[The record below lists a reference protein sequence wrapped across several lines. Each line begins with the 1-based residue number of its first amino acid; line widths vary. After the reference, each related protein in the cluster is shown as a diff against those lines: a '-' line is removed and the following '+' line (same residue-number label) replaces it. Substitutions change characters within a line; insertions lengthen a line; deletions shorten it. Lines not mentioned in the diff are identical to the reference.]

1 MSFRIALSGLNAAA
15 TDLSVTGNNIANA
28 STSGFKES
36 RAEFA
41 DVYAS
46 SVLDRSAT
54 AAGQG
59 VRVARIAQQFSQG
72 VVEFTSNNL
81 DLAIN
86 GEGFFVLQDGSGSQ
100 VYTRAGAFSAD
111 RDGFVVNQ
119 ALQRLQIYPATTAA
133 NGATTFNTGVLTD
146 LQLPTQP
153 SPPQATV
160 NISAALNLDAQ
171 QQPIP
176 AAVPFDPVND
186 PSSYNHSTSIVT
198 YDSLGN
204 SHTTTMYFRKTT
216 ANTWDGYV
224 HVDGQVVP
232 SVPPGNPNFALSFDA
247 TGTILAPTS
256 FPQSYTFVPPNGAN
270 AMNFTLDFGDTTQ
283 YGGSF
288 AVNSLGQD
296 GFSSG
301 RLSGVDIDA
310 DGIVFAR
317 YTNGQSSA
325 MGKVALAKFNNTQGL
340 RQIGDTSWV
349 ETFPS
354 GDAQLGEAGTSSFG
368 AIQSG
373 ALEASTVDIAEQ
385 LVNLITAQ
393 RNFQANA
400 QVITAADAITQTV
413 INLR

>member
-46 SVLDRSAT
+46 SVLDRSST

-86 GEGFFVLQDGSGSQ
+86 GEGFFVMEDGSGAQ

-111 RDGFVVNQ
+111 REGYVVNQ
-119 ALQRLQIYPATTAA
+119 ALQRLQIYPAQTTAS
-133 NGATTFNTGVLTD
+133 GDTTFNTGVLAD

-153 SPPQATV
+153 SPPSATGNV
-160 NISAALNLDAQ
+160 YAALNLDAQ
-171 QQPIP
+171 QV
-176 AAVPFDPVND
+176 VPTVAFDPND

-204 SHTTTMYFRKTT
+204 SHTATMYFRKT
-216 ANTWDGYV
+216 ADNQWNGYLY
-224 HVDGQVVP
+224 VDGAAVTSGGSPFFQLGFNTAGALTSP
-232 SVPPGNPNFALSFDA
+232 ANGQITMDAYTPPGAAPLNMIMDFADS
-247 TGTILAPTS
+247 
-256 FPQSYTFVPPNGAN
+256 
-270 AMNFTLDFGDTTQ
+270 TQ

-296 GFSSG
+296 GYSSG

-325 MGKVALAKFNNTQGL
+325 MGKVALAKFNNAQGL

-349 ETFPS
+349 ETFTS

-368 AIQSG
+368 AVQSG

-400 QVITAADAITQTV
+400 QVITASDAITQTV

>member
-1 MSFRIALSGLNAAA
+1 MSFRIALSGFNASA

-28 STSGFKES
+28 GTTGFKES

-46 SVLDRSAT
+46 SVLDRSAS

-86 GEGFFVLQDGSGSQ
+86 GEGFFALKDTSGSQ

-111 RDGFVVNQ
+111 REGYVVNQ
-119 ALQRLQIYPATTAA
+119 ASQRLQVYPATTAA
-133 NGATTFNTGVLTD
+133 NGTTVFNTGLLTD

-153 SPPQATV
+153 SPPKATA

-171 QQPIP
+171 QQ
-176 AAVPFDPVND
+176 APVVAFSPTAPD
-186 PSSYNHSTSIVT
+186 SYNHSSSIVT

-204 SHTTTMYFRKTT
+204 SHTTTMYFRKTG
-216 ANTWDGYV
+216 ANAWEGYV
-224 HVDGQVVP
+224 YVDGTE
-232 SVPPGNPNFALSFDA
+232 VPPAPGGPNFTLSFDQ
-247 TGTILAPTS
+247 TGTIQPPTS
-256 FPQSYTFVPPNGAN
+256 TNPITYTFDPPNGADPLT
-270 AMNFTLDFGDTTQ
+270 FPIDFGDTTQ

-288 AVNSLGQD
+288 GVNSLGQD

-310 DGIVFAR
+310 DGVVFAR

-325 MGKVALAKFNNTQGL
+325 IGKVALAKFNNAQGL
-340 RQIGDTSWV
+340 RQTGDTNWV
-349 ETFPS
+349 ETFTS
-354 GDAQLGEAGTSSFG
+354 GNAQLGEAGTSSFG

-373 ALEASTVDIAEQ
+373 ALEASTVDIAQQ

-400 QVITAADAITQTV
+400 QVITTSDAITQTV

>member
-28 STSGFKES
+28 GTTGFKES

-86 GEGFFVLQDGSGSQ
+86 GEGFFVMKDGSGSQ

-111 RDGFVVNQ
+111 RDGYVVNQ
-119 ALQRLQIYPATTAA
+119 AAQRLQVYPATTSAS
-133 NGATTFNTGVLTD
+133 GTTTFNTGVLTD

-153 SPPQATV
+153 SPPNATA

-171 QQPIP
+171 QSAINST
-176 AAVPFDPVND
+176 VIFDPAND

-216 ANTWDGYV
+216 ANAWDGYV
-224 HVDGQVVP
+224 YVDGTAVAP
-232 SVPPGNPNFALSFDA
+232 APANANFALSFDA
-247 TGTILAPTS
+247 SGTIQTPTS
-256 FPQSYTFVPPNGAN
+256 FPISYTFNPPNGADPL
-270 AMNFTLDFGDTTQ
+270 AFSIDFGDTTQ

-296 GFSSG
+296 GYSSG

-400 QVITAADAITQTV
+400 QVITTADAITQTV

>member
-15 TDLSVTGNNIANA
+15 TDLSVTGNNIANS
-28 STSGFKES
+28 STTGFKES

-86 GEGFFVLQDGSGSQ
+86 GEGFFVLKDGSGSQ

-111 RDGFVVNQ
+111 REGFVVNQ
-119 ALQRLQIYPATTAA
+119 AAQRLQIYPALTSAS
-133 NGATTFNTGVLTD
+133 GATTFNTGVLTD

-153 SPPQATV
+153 SPPQATDNV
-160 NISAALNLDAQ
+160 YAALNLDARQ
-171 QQPIP
+171 D
-176 AAVPFDPVND
+176 VPTLAFDPVNS

-204 SHTTTMYFRKTT
+204 AHTTTMYFRKTD

-224 HVDGQVVP
+224 YVDGTEVAP
-232 SVPPGNPNFALSFDA
+232 APGGANLTLSFDQNGA
-247 TGTILAPTS
+247 IQGTTS
-256 FPQSYTFVPPNGAN
+256 FPITFAFNPPNGAN
-270 AMNFTLDFGDTTQ
+270 DMDFTLDFADTTQ
-283 YGGSF
+283 YGGPF

-296 GFSSG
+296 GYSSG

-400 QVITAADAITQTV
+400 QVITASDAITQTV

>member
-1 MSFRIALSGLNAAA
+1 
-15 TDLSVTGNNIANA
+15 
-28 STSGFKES
+28 
-36 RAEFA
+36 
-41 DVYAS
+41 
-46 SVLDRSAT
+46 
-54 AAGQG
+54 
-59 VRVARIAQQFSQG
+59 VRVARIAQQFTQG

-86 GEGFFVLQDGSGSQ
+86 GEGFFVMKDGAGSQ
-100 VYTRAGAFSAD
+100 IYTRAGALSAD
-111 RDGFVVNQ
+111 RDGYVVNQ
-119 ALQRLQIYPATTAA
+119 SAQRLQVYPATTSAS
-133 NGATTFNTGVLTD
+133 GITSFNTGMLTD

-153 SPPQATV
+153 SPPQASG
-160 NISAALNLDAQ
+160 NIYAALNLDAQ
-171 QQPIP
+171 QV
-176 AAVPFDPVND
+176 VPTVAFDPND
-186 PSSYNHSTSIVT
+186 PASYNHSTSIVT

-204 SHTTTMYFRKTT
+204 DHTATMYFRKT
-216 ANTWDGYV
+216 ADNQWDGYV
-224 HVDGQVVP
+224 YVDGVAAP
-232 SVPPGNPNFALSFDA
+232 SGPLAMTFSSTGALISPANGLFNGVGPFTLPGADPLS
-247 TGTILAPTS
+247 L
-256 FPQSYTFVPPNGAN
+256 
-270 AMNFTLDFGDTTQ
+270 TLDFSDTTQ
-283 YGGSF
+283 YGGPF
-288 AVNSLGQD
+288 AVNNLGQD

-325 MGKVALAKFNNTQGL
+325 IAKVALAKFNNQQGL

-373 ALEASTVDIAEQ
+373 ALEASTVDIAQQ

-400 QVITAADAITQTV
+400 QVITASDAITQTV

>member
-1 MSFRIALSGLNAAA
+1 MTFRIALSGLNAAS
-15 TDLSVTGNNIANA
+15 TDLEVTGNNIANA
-28 STSGFKES
+28 STTGFKES
-36 RAEFA
+36 RAEVA
-41 DVYAS
+41 DVYAN

-59 VRVARIAQQFSQG
+59 VRVARIAQQFTQG

-86 GEGFFVLQDGSGSQ
+86 GEGFFVMKDGAGSQ
-100 VYTRAGAFSAD
+100 VYSRAGALSAD
-111 RDGFVVNQ
+111 RDGYVVNQ
-119 ALQRLQIYPATTAA
+119 AAQRLQVYPATTSA
-133 NGATTFNTGVLTD
+133 NGITTFNTGMLTD

-153 SPPQATV
+153 SPPQASG
-160 NISAALNLDAQ
+160 NIYAALNLDAQ
-171 QQPIP
+171 QV
-176 AAVPFDPVND
+176 VPTVAFDPND
-186 PSSYNHSTSIVT
+186 PASYNHSTSIVT

-204 SHTTTMYFRKTT
+204 DHTATMYFRKT
-216 ANTWDGYV
+216 ADNQWDGYLY
-224 HVDGQVVP
+224 VDGVAAP
-232 SVPPGNPNFALSFDA
+232 SGPLAMTFSSTGALTSPANGLFNDVGPFNLPGADPLS
-247 TGTILAPTS
+247 L
-256 FPQSYTFVPPNGAN
+256 
-270 AMNFTLDFGDTTQ
+270 TLDFGDTTQ
-283 YGGSF
+283 YGGPF
-288 AVNSLGQD
+288 AVNNLGQD
-296 GFSSG
+296 GYSSG

-325 MGKVALAKFNNTQGL
+325 IAKVALAKFNNQQGL

-373 ALEASTVDIAEQ
+373 ALEASTVDIAQQ

-400 QVITAADAITQTV
+400 QVITASDAITQTV

>member
-1 MSFRIALSGLNAAA
+1 
-15 TDLSVTGNNIANA
+15 
-28 STSGFKES
+28 
-36 RAEFA
+36 
-41 DVYAS
+41 
-46 SVLDRSAT
+46 VLDRSST

-86 GEGFFVLQDGSGSQ
+86 GEGFFVLQDTNGSQ
-100 VYTRAGAFSAD
+100 IYTRAGAFSAD
-111 RDGFVVNQ
+111 REGYVVNQ
-119 ALQRLQIYPATTAA
+119 ALQRLQIYPAQTTAS
-133 NGATTFNTGVLTD
+133 GDTTFNTGVLAD

-153 SPPQATV
+153 SPPQATGNV
-160 NISAALNLDAQ
+160 YAALNLDAQ
-171 QQPIP
+171 QIVPTI
-176 AAVPFDPVND
+176 PFDPND
-186 PSSYNHSTSIVT
+186 PSSYTHSTSIVT

-204 SHTTTMYFRKTT
+204 SHTATMYFRKT
-216 ANTWDGYV
+216 ADNQWNGYLY
-224 HVDGQVVP
+224 VDGAAVT
-232 SVPPGNPNFALSFDA
+232 SGGNPNFQLGFSTTGALTSPANGQITMDA
-247 TGTILAPTS
+247 YTPAGAAPLNI
-256 FPQSYTFVPPNGAN
+256 V
-270 AMNFTLDFGDTTQ
+270 MDFGDTTQ

-296 GFSSG
+296 GYSSG

-325 MGKVALAKFNNTQGL
+325 MGKVALAKFNNAQGL

-349 ETFPS
+349 ETFTS

-368 AIQSG
+368 AVQSG

>member
-28 STSGFKES
+28 STTGFKES

-86 GEGFFVLQDGSGSQ
+86 GEGFFVMKDGSGSQ

-111 RDGFVVNQ
+111 RNGYVVNQ
-119 ALQRLQIYPATTAA
+119 AAQRLQVYPATTSAS
-133 NGATTFNTGVLTD
+133 GATTFNTGVLTD

-153 SPPQATV
+153 SPPRATANV
-160 NISAALNLDAQ
+160 SAALNLDARQ
-171 QQPIP
+171 GVPTLPFQPNAP
-176 AAVPFDPVND
+176 E
-186 PSSYNHSTSIVT
+186 SYNHSTSIVT

-204 SHTTTMYFRKTT
+204 SHTTTLYFRKTG
-216 ANTWDGYV
+216 ANAWEGFVY
-224 HVDGQVVP
+224 VDGDG
-232 SVPPGNPNFALSFDA
+232 VPPAPGGANFNLTFDN
-247 TGTILAPTS
+247 TGKIQPPTTTG
-256 FPQSYTFVPPNGAN
+256 PISYTFNPPNGADPLQ
-270 AMNFTLDFGDTTQ
+270 FPIDFGDTTQ
-283 YGGSF
+283 YGGGF

-296 GFSSG
+296 GYSSG

-325 MGKVALAKFNNTQGL
+325 MGKVALAKFNNAQGL

-400 QVITAADAITQTV
+400 QVITTSDAITQTV

>member
-1 MSFRIALSGLNAAA
+1 MTFRVALSGLNAAS
-15 TDLSVTGNNIANA
+15 TDLEVTGNNIANA
-28 STSGFKES
+28 STTGFKES

-41 DVYAS
+41 DVYAN

-59 VRVARIAQQFSQG
+59 VRVARIAQQFTQG

-86 GEGFFVLQDGSGSQ
+86 GEGFFTLADTNGTQ
-100 VYTRAGAFSAD
+100 VFTRAGAFSAD
-111 RDGFVVNQ
+111 RDGYVVNQ
-119 ALQRLQIYPATTAA
+119 AGQRLQVYPATTSAA
-133 NGATTFNTGVLTD
+133 GATSFNTGLVTD

-153 SPPQATV
+153 SPPTATGD
-160 NISAALNLDAQ
+160 IYAALNLDAQ
-171 QQPIP
+171 QVAP
-176 AAVPFDPVND
+176 ATAFDIND
-186 PSSYNHSTSIVT
+186 PTSFNHSTSIVT

-204 SHTTTMYFRKTT
+204 DHTATMYFRKTG
-216 ANTWDGYV
+216 ANTWDTYLYM
-224 HVDGQVVP
+224 DGTAVGGANPLSFTSSGALQTPANGLVTLP
-232 SVPPGNPNFALSFDA
+232 AYTPPGAA
-247 TGTILAPTS
+247 
-256 FPQSYTFVPPNGAN
+256 
-270 AMNFTLDFGDTTQ
+270 AMNLTIDYGDTTQ
-283 YGGSF
+283 YGGPF

-325 MGKVALAKFNNTQGL
+325 IGKVALAKFNNAQGL
-340 RQIGDTSWV
+340 RQTGDTNWV
-349 ETFPS
+349 ETFTS
-354 GDAQLGEAGTSSFG
+354 GNAQLGEAGTSSFG

-373 ALEASTVDIAEQ
+373 ALEASTVDIAQQ

-400 QVITAADAITQTV
+400 QVITTSDAITQTV